1 MAHGIDRREFLVG
14 TGAALGGLLLPWS
27 ALRGDDRP
35 ALPEATR
42 RALESSGFVY
52 ISPLRSSGEE
62 SRCHGE
68 VWYFFDEGDVVIV
81 TASDTWKARAVSKG
95 RDRARIWVGDYGR
108 VRLGARLLGDEAFRM
123 GPSFEARV
131 RAAGDRETFDRLL
144 VSFGQK
150 YPAEWDKWKPRFES
164 GYTDGSRIVLRYTP
178 A

>member
-1 MAHGIDRREFLVG
+1 MGHGIDRREFLVG
-14 TGAALGGLLLPWS
+14 AGAALGGLLLT
-27 ALRGDDRP
+27 RGLGADERL

-62 SRCHGE
+62 SRCHAE

-81 TASDTWKARAVSKG
+81 TGSDTWKARAVSKG
-95 RDRARIWVGDYGR
+95 RDRARIWVGDYGP
-108 VRLGARLLGDEAFRM
+108 VRLGDESFRA

-131 RAAGDRETFDRLL
+131 TAAGDRETFDRLL
-144 VSFGQK
+144 ARFGQK

-164 GYTDGSRIVLRYTP
+164 GYGDGSRIVLRYTP
-178 A
+178 VAS